1 MQKGYESIHPLVEC
15 NSVEWLKVYLPTD
28 EMINCSKWLQV
39 YLPTGGMVTVRNGYK
54 QFLSVYYKASATDFM
69 QTTGIVNI
77 AHKELVN

>member
-1 MQKGYESIHPLVEC
+1 MK
-15 NSVEWLKVYLPTD
+15 WLKSDKPHWETGVALLAWTAF
-28 EMINCSKWLQV
+28 NCLKYLQV

-77 AHKELVN
+77 AHKELVD